1 MKLSNQYSEKRHMIV
16 YTPLYE
22 TMRKRGISTYR
33 LITYHGLSRAL
44 INRLKHN
51 QAITTVTLND
61 LCRILDCR
69 PEDIL
74 AYVPD
79 GDDTGEDN

>member
-1 MKLSNQYSEKRHMIV
+1 MIV

-33 LITYHGLSRAL
+33 LITYYGVSRGL

-74 AYVPD
+74 AYIPD
-79 GDDTGEDN
+79 NDDTGEGK

>member
-1 MKLSNQYSEKRHMIV
+1 MIV

-22 TMRKRGISTYR
+22 TMRKRGISTYQ
-33 LITYHGLSRAL
+33 LIIYHGVSRGL

-61 LCRILDCR
+61 LCTILHCR
-69 PEDIL
+69 PEEIV
-74 AYVPD
+74 AYIPD
-79 GDDTGEDN
+79 NIENRIEV

>member
-1 MKLSNQYSEKRHMIV
+1 MIV

-33 LITYHGLSRAL
+33 LITYHGLSRGL

-79 GDDTGEDN
+79 RDDTGEDNYPFVRENDKG